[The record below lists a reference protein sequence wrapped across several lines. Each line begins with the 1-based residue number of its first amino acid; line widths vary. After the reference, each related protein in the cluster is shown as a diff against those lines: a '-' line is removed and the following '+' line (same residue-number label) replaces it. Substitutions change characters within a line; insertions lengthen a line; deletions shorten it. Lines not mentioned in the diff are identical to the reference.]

1 MDAFDSNVSRVYSE
15 AGQIR
20 VELTVVSAKTV
31 FTCRENCDATIN
43 KNI

>member
-1 MDAFDSNVSRVYSE
+1 MDSLDSKVSRVYSE

-20 VELTVVSAKTV
+20 VELTIVSAKTV
-31 FTCRENCDATIN
+31 FTCSENCDAIIN